1 MNSNRLRD
9 IPRDECLRLIAHQP
23 VGRVVYTDGALPVC
37 TPVNFAVHQKALV
50 FRTAP
55 ASRMALA
62 LDGAVVAFEVDR
74 FDEDGQ
80 SGWSVL
86 VTGTATRVT
95 DVSTLVRLEQLRLSP
110 AAGEDRSCWMR
121 IVPAMVTGRRVPTLG
136 EVAAVTDSRE
146 LAPLAG

>member
-1 MNSNRLRD
+1 
-9 IPRDECLRLIAHQP
+9 
-23 VGRVVYTDGALPVC
+23 
-37 TPVNFAVHQKALV
+37 
-50 FRTAP
+50 
-55 ASRMALA
+55 MALA

-95 DVSTLVRLEQLRLSP
+95 DVSTLVRLEQLRLST

-136 EVAAVTDSRE
+136 EVAAVTDRPGAGAARRLRSPALSRS
-146 LAPLAG
+146 LRCAAVPPT